1 MKKDKGNKKRLH
13 KDWRVWAVVVLMLA
27 AIAIYVL
34 TLDDSIEPTG
44 RTEGTVVAAST
55 AP

>member
-1 MKKDKGNKKRLH
+1 MKKDTRNKKGLH
-13 KDWRVWAVVVLMLA
+13 KDWRAWVVIVLMLA

-44 RTEGTVVAAST
+44 QTKSTVVASA
-55 AP
+55 AL

>member
-1 MKKDKGNKKRLH
+1 
-13 KDWRVWAVVVLMLA
+13 MLA

-44 RTEGTVVAAST
+44 QIKGPVVAST